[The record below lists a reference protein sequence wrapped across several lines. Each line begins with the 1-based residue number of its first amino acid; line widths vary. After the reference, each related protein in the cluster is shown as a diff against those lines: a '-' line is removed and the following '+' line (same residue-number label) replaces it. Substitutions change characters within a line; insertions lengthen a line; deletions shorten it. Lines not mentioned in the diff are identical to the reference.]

1 MSSKFYPSFVKSTQ
15 KVIEVML
22 TIYRNSINQ
31 RIQIILS
38 KINLIDL
45 NIVDQ
50 INDFKINDD
59 DDR

>member
-1 MSSKFYPSFVKSTQ
+1 
-15 KVIEVML
+15 
-22 TIYRNSINQ
+22 
-31 RIQIILS
+31 LS

>member
-1 MSSKFYPSFVKSTQ
+1 
-15 KVIEVML
+15 ML